1 MSAQSNKMECPCSIG
16 CQMQLREQA
25 VVWKMPS
32 QVLGTSRCLLLGTSC
47 KNTQKSCA
55 SHLVLLHGKGKCAQG
70 IQNHICWK
78 GKIIAHTCQHF
89 TKNGIFTVS
98 FFFLKK
104 IIDVEF
110 CVMKDILLTCL
121 NSLLQSMISALH
133 AVNTLFI
140 SFMYKD
146 TNVLIDTRHVNLAYF
161 LSKGL
166 FFSNLLTLLKVCNF
180 LG

>member
-1 MSAQSNKMECPCSIG
+1 MQMSAQSNKMECPCSIG
-16 CQMQLREQA
+16 CQMQLQEQA

-47 KNTQKSCA
+47 KNTLKSCA

-98 FFFLKK
+98 FFFFKENHWCGILCYE
-104 IIDVEF
+104 IYTS
-110 CVMKDILLTCL
+110 DILKFPFVIHDICTTC
-121 NSLLQSMISALH
+121 SEH
-133 AVNTLFI
+133 
-140 SFMYKD
+140 SFH
-146 TNVLIDTRHVNLAYF
+146 IIHV
-161 LSKGL
+161 
-166 FFSNLLTLLKVCNF
+166 
-180 LG
+180 